1 MQRIT
6 AAALVP
12 LGVWFAWSV
21 RCVVGSR
28 HAEFVAWVAH
38 PMNSV
43 LLFLLVMAGFY
54 HGWLGYR
61 VVIEDYVQG
70 GGARTVG
77 LALGAGVVWLAAAVA
92 GFAILRAA
100 LGGA

>member
-21 RCVVGSR
+21 RGVVGSR